1 MNYNTFNLL
10 LQERLKNTETVLLAK
25 AREYV
30 RGEDRFYNFEQGKKL
45 LELVNLDV
53 TKEDV
58 MLLYNTKH
66 LISIFDILSD
76 SRKGVKYSKEYI
88 NEKFGD
94 AINYLIMIEM
104 ALIENCKK

>member
-10 LQERLKNTETVLLAK
+10 LQERLKNTETTLLVK

-45 LELVNLDV
+45 LELAKLDI

-66 LISIFDILSD
+66 LISIFDMLSD
-76 SRKGVKYSKEYI
+76 SRRGITYSKEYI

-94 AINYLIMIEM
+94 AINYLIMIEI
-104 ALIENCKK
+104 ALIENT